1 MNNRAEIHVIFSSL
15 GDIDEL
21 WIEFNSLLFGLLPLD
36 AHDTFDTFSDIEGFQ
51 DLPEL
56 ICFDLSIIKKVLNH
70 EAHDVGRRLL
80 HFEPIMKVLQD
91 TLALGVH
98 CP

>member
-1 MNNRAEIHVIFSSL
+1 MNNGTEIHVIFSSL
-15 GDIDEL
+15 GDIDKLRIEL
-21 WIEFNSLLFGLLPLD
+21 NSLLFSFLPLN
-36 AHDTFDTFSDIEGFQ
+36 AHNTFDTVSDVEGFQ

-80 HFEPIMKVLQD
+80 HLKPI
-91 TLALGVH
+91 
-98 CP
+98 